1 MTPALVEKE
10 MSAVLRDREIRMN
23 LKGFREKGARVVYHS
38 ADVRDE
44 VAMEEIIRSI
54 YQEHGRID
62 AVIHGAGII
71 EDKLLI
77 DKTADSFHRVFDT
90 KADSTYL
97 LSRFLRPDSLKC
109 LVFFASVAGRA
120 GNRGQ
125 CDYAAANELV
135 NRFAWWLHH
144 RWAHVRISSINWG
157 PWETGM
163 ASAEVNRQFRER
175 GVIPIPRA
183 EGRTFF
189 KKEILFAPPDE
200 VETIAGFFESQRKE
214 TPASLRW
221 PLLQNAAVRHD
232 GHEASFES
240 ALSVKSHPFLDDH
253 RIDEKV
259 VVPSVVAIEL
269 MAETV
274 QAGWPQW
281 SIIEV
286 QNHQQLRG
294 MILEAGNDL
303 EIRITAK
310 LQKSGTT
317 VLVKAMIAS
326 VESKPKPFYQA
337 AFLLSKEQPPLA
349 PAPPLDV
356 TAPAH
361 ITSKVFYTQHLFHG
375 PSFRLI
381 QTITG
386 LDRTGV
392 DATILPA
399 GQGWNWQTSPWI
411 FHPGVLDAALQLG
424 TFWTQP
430 MLNSFALPVRLARI
444 ARYGSYQIGEE
455 ELFVSNRIRSAT
467 EHTIVLDF
475 FVVDKQR
482 RTLFRAEGVEM
493 THSKALLR
501 LASQGPPV

>member
-1 MTPALVEKE
+1 
-10 MSAVLRDREIRMN
+10 
-23 LKGFREKGARVVYHS
+23 
-38 ADVRDE
+38 
-44 VAMEEIIRSI
+44 
-54 YQEHGRID
+54 
-62 AVIHGAGII
+62 
-71 EDKLLI
+71 
-77 DKTADSFHRVFDT
+77 
-90 KADSTYL
+90 
-97 LSRFLRPDSLKC
+97 
-109 LVFFASVAGRA
+109 
-120 GNRGQ
+120 
-125 CDYAAANELV
+125 
-135 NRFAWWLHH
+135 
-144 RWAHVRISSINWG
+144 
-157 PWETGM
+157 M

-189 KKEILFAPPDE
+189 RKEILFAPPDE
-200 VETIAGFFESQRKE
+200 VETIAGFFESQEKE

-232 GHEASFES
+232 GHEALFES

-253 RIDEKV
+253 QIDEKV

-269 MAETV
+269 MARPF
-274 QAGWPQW
+274 AGWPQW
-281 SIIEV
+281 RIIEV

-294 MILEAGNDL
+294 MVLEAGNDL
-303 EIRITAK
+303 EVRINAR
-310 LQKSGTT
+310 LQKRHYRPCQSDDRQRRIKTRAI
-317 VLVKAMIAS
+317 LPPFSFS
-326 VESKPKPFYQA
+326 VRSNR
-337 AFLLSKEQPPLA
+337 LRS
-349 PAPPLDV
+349 APPPDV
-356 TAPAH
+356 TTPAH
-361 ITSKVFYTQHLFHG
+361 ITSEGVHTQHTFHG

-411 FHPGVLDAALQLG
+411 FHPGVLDAALQLV
-424 TFWTQP
+424 TLWTQL
-430 MLNSFALPVRLARI
+430 MLNTFALPVRLARI
-444 ARYGSYQIGEE
+444 ARYGSYEIDEE

-467 EHTIVLDF
+467 EHTVVLDF

-493 THSKALLR
+493 AHSKALLR